1 MKRFI
6 RFVAIS
12 LGAVLALC
20 VAVVVVWTLVAE
32 YRYERL
38 VASISKKLAPVIVN
52 SPPVVWDTDLRP
64 FGFPQ
69 DDFDSPY
76 THSEA
81 RSTVALSSSLAAVA
95 FRKSHYVENRLITD
109 GNLLMMSLQNG
120 SVLTTANRPG
130 PIGVGP
136 TVHCCTTDSQ
146 FYGFADGYFVV
157 KGGQIVGK
165 QANSPVGP
173 AVQKVNVKLGY
184 NGRPASVEIVH
195 EDQSKSTFQA
205 DCGYVMDSFVS
216 KTTLAIIGCSEMT
229 IIGTD
234 GHVLFRDVFNDADLY
249 FGGASK
255 NGKKFVIAVSSWHPG
270 DPPYLTDEW
279 LVVYGVDRRGAII
292 ALKSDS
298 LPYQQSQSALSAD
311 GDRLLIGTGGHLK
324 LVRLPKERN

>member
-6 RFVAIS
+6 RFIAIS
-12 LGAVLALC
+12 FGVLLALC
-20 VAVVVVWTLVAE
+20 VALIIVLRLVAE
-32 YRYERL
+32 YRYARQ

-52 SPPVVWDTDLRP
+52 NPQVVWNTDLRP

-69 DDFDSPY
+69 DNFDSPY

-81 RSTVALSSSLAAVA
+81 QNTVAMSGSLAAVA
-95 FRKSHYVENRLITD
+95 FRKSHYIQNRLITD
-109 GNLLMMSLQNG
+109 GNLLTMSLQNG

-136 TVHCCTTDSQ
+136 TVVCCTAASQ
-146 FYGFADGYFVV
+146 FYGFADGYFLV
-157 KGGQIVGK
+157 KDGQIIGT

-195 EDQSKSTFQA
+195 ADQSMSSFQA

-216 KTTLAIIGCSEMT
+216 KTTLAIIGCSMMS

-234 GHVLFRDVFNDADLY
+234 GHVLFTDVFNDAYLY

-255 NGKKFVIAVSSWHPG
+255 NGKRFVIAVSAWHPG
-270 DPPYLTDEW
+270 DPPYMTDEW
-279 LVVYGVDRRGAII
+279 LVVYDVDRRGAII
-292 ALKSDS
+292 AFKSDS
-298 LPYQQSQSALSAD
+298 LPYQQSQSALSAE
-311 GDRLLIGTGGHLK
+311 GERLLIGTGGHLK
-324 LVRLPKERN
+324 LVRLPN

>member
-6 RFVAIS
+6 RFVAVS
-12 LGAVLALC
+12 SGALLALS
-20 VAVVVVWTLVAE
+20 VAALFVWRLVAE

-38 VASISKKLAPVIVN
+38 VASISKKLAPVVVN
-52 SPPVVWDTDLRP
+52 RPQVVWDTDLRA

-81 RSTVALSSSLAAVA
+81 RSTVALSGSLAAVA
-95 FRKSHYVENRLITD
+95 FRKSHYEENRLITD
-109 GNLLMMSLQNG
+109 GNLLTMSLQNG
-120 SVLTTANRPG
+120 SVLTTASRPG

-136 TVHCCTTDSQ
+136 TVGCCTAESQ

-157 KGGQIVGK
+157 KDGQIIGK

-173 AVQKVNVKLGY
+173 PVQKVNVKMGY

-195 EDQSKSTFQA
+195 QDQSKSTFQA

-216 KTTLAIIGCSEMT
+216 KTTLAIIGCSEMS

-234 GHVLFRDVFNDADLY
+234 GHVLFTDVFNEADLY

-255 NGKKFVIAVSSWHPG
+255 NGKRFVVAVSSWHPG

-279 LVVYGVDRRGAII
+279 LVVYDVDRRGAII
-292 ALKSDS
+292 AFKSVS

-311 GDRLLIGTGGHLK
+311 GEHLLVGIDGHLK
-324 LVRLPKERN
+324 LIRLPI

>member
-6 RFVAIS
+6 RFVAIT
-12 LGAVLALC
+12 LGVVLALC
-20 VAVVVVWTLVAE
+20 VVVVVVWTLVAE

-38 VASISKKLAPVIVN
+38 VVSISKKLAPVIVN
-52 SPPVVWDTDLRP
+52 SPQVVWDTDLRP

-69 DDFDSPY
+69 DSFDSPY
-76 THSEA
+76 THSQA
-81 RSTVALSSSLAAVA
+81 QSTVALSGSLAAVA
-95 FRKSHYVENRLITD
+95 FRKSHYVRNKLITD
-109 GNLLMMSLQNG
+109 GNLLTMLLQNG

-136 TVHCCTTDSQ
+136 TVACCTADSQ
-146 FYGFADGYFVV
+146 FYGFADGYFLV
-157 KGGQIVGK
+157 KDGQIIGT

-173 AVQKVNVKLGY
+173 GVQKVNVKLGY

-195 EDQSKSTFQA
+195 ADQSMSSFQA

-216 KTTLAIIGCSEMT
+216 KTTLAIIGCSTMS

-234 GHVLFRDVFNDADLY
+234 GHVLFTDMFNDAYLY

-255 NGKKFVIAVSSWHPG
+255 NGKRFVIAVSSWHPG

-279 LVVYGVDRRGAII
+279 LVVYDVDRRRAII
-292 ALKSDS
+292 AFKSDP
-298 LPYQQSQSALSAD
+298 LPYQQSQSALSAE
-311 GDRLLIGTGGHLK
+311 GELLLIGTGGHLK
-324 LVRLPKERN
+324 LVKLPN